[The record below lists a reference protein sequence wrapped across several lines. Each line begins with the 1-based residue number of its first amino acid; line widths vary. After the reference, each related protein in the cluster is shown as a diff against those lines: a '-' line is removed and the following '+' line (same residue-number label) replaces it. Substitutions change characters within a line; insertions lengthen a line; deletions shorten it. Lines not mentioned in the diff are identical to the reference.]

1 MLLIITH
8 TLRIKCIFRG
18 CLQRQD
24 CRSNVVLIAFGR
36 QWSSMRPRRRTHQA
50 GTLRVMLVCREMRK
64 VTNVARL

>member
-1 MLLIITH
+1 M
-8 TLRIKCIFRG
+8 
-18 CLQRQD
+18 
-24 CRSNVVLIAFGR
+24 VLIAFGR